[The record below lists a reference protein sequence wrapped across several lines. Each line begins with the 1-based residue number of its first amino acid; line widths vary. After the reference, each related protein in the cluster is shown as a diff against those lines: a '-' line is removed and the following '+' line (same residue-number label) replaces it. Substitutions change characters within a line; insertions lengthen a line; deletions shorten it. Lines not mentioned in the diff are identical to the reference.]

1 MLWREFNQTNSLK
14 RQWLSKEENAMPN
27 ALIISLYNFFV
38 LCFCTTGLL
47 SVSCEDSHLASEGA
61 CVSRRGWVMGELSG
75 LFPVQLPVAW
85 RLCGPFHHC
94 LSTSLLISKKCIFIF
109 LSFWAFFF
117 SWGEVEGMCWF
128 PRLGVMLQQKRS
140 KGAPSPRG
148 TKNLH
153 FFRWIPQMN
162 TSERTN

>member
-94 LSTSLLISKKCIFIF
+94 LSISLLISKKCIFIF
-109 LSFWAFFF
+109 LFLSFFF
-117 SWGEVEGMCWF
+117 LGGSRRDMLISKAWGDVAAETQRGSPKSQRNKE
-128 PRLGVMLQQKRS
+128 
-140 KGAPSPRG
+140 PS
-148 TKNLH
+148 LL
-153 FFRWIPQMN
+153 
-162 TSERTN
+162 